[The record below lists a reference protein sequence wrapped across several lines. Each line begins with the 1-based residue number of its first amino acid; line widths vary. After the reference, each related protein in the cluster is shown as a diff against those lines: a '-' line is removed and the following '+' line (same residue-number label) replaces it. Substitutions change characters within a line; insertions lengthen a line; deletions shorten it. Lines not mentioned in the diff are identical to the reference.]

1 MELNWKNT
9 KRILLIVFFS
19 ALILAGVLNFGSIF
33 GLIKRVLS
41 FFAPVTAALCVAFVL
56 NVLLT
61 ALETKVFKF
70 MDKSR
75 KKFVLK
81 LKRPICLTLTYLIA
95 FGIIS
100 LLILVI
106 IPDIIK
112 TITGLAENLPSLVGK
127 TRNWLE
133 GVFEE
138 YNFNKALIPEL
149 KVNWSAVANSAKNI
163 LVGSYNQIFDGA
175 VSVTTSV
182 FSSVF
187 DGVFSVFISIYIL
200 AQKERIGR
208 FVKRAINAFTEP
220 KVNSVIYH
228 VAGCAQESFSR
239 FIGGQLI
246 EAVILG
252 TLCLIGML
260 ILGLPNAVIISV
272 IITVTALVPIV
283 GATVGMFIGF
293 LLIVITDPFKAVL
306 FVIFLFLLQQ
316 FEGNVIYPKVVG
328 RVVGLP
334 GVIVVS
340 AVLVGGNIGG
350 VLGALIAVPTSAVLF
365 VLLKELIEYMNNK
378 KSAEKINCEETEQ
391 ING

>member
-19 ALILAGVLNFGSIF
+19 ALILAGVLNIGSIF
-33 GLIKRVLS
+33 GFIKWALS
-41 FFAPVTAALCVAFVL
+41 LFAPVTAALCIAFVL
-56 NVLLT
+56 NVLLS

-75 KKFVLK
+75 KKFILK

-95 FGIIS
+95 FGIIC

-182 FSSVF
+182 FSSIF
-187 DGVFSVFISIYIL
+187 DGVFSIFISIYIL
-200 AQKERIGR
+200 AQKERIGA

-220 KVNSVIYH
+220 KINSVIYH
-228 VAGCAQESFSR
+228 IASCAQESFSR

-260 ILGLPNAVIISV
+260 ILGIPNAVIISV
-272 IITVTALVPIV
+272 IIMVTALVPIV

-378 KSAEKINCEETEQ
+378 KAAEKINCEETEQ